1 MYYFSFQKQ
10 FISILFSLVICYFIL
25 YLIFILFYTRIV
37 VGYLFISVRMYV
49 NIYTLSK
56 VSHNRKDLN
65 FFVID
70 ILTTPKKSYLILTC
84 SSSSRSKW
92 FGCCC
97 GFCCGGNFC
106 FTFRSNLLKMKKSN
120 ELVSSLTN

>member
-37 VGYLFISVRMYV
+37 VGYLFISVIMYV

-56 VSHNRKDLN
+56 VSHNRKNLN
-65 FFVID
+65 FIVIY
-70 ILTTPKKSYLILTC
+70 ILTIPKKSYLILTC
-84 SSSSRSKW
+84 SSSSRSIW
-92 FGCCC
+92 FSFCC